1 MDEVAPAIDTQHA
14 YRVGPRCGGGKP
26 RNLLLRETQEGPGG
40 GPACDFSG
48 GKASDVLCRYFGWLL
63 GQGLTAIFPAA
74 AEMRRRPPRTRP
86 PLLLSLVVVHDAALH
101 PARDRDHLAGDVT
114 GERVRREVDDGA
126 GDIV

>member
-26 RNLLLRETQEGPGG
+26 RNLLLRETQAGPGG

-48 GKASDVLCRYFGWLL
+48 GKASDGLCRYFGWLL

-74 AEMRRRPPRTRP
+74 AEIGGGRRGHGRLSYFPVRRSSSCTTRP
-86 PLLLSLVVVHDAALH
+86 SIP
-101 PARDRDHLAGDVT
+101 PATVITWPVT
-114 GERVRREVDDGA
+114 
-126 GDIV
+126 